1 MDTTAIKYFMEI
13 ASGQTFWEVS
23 ENYHISQSSVS
34 KSIFRLEEELGVKLF
49 SREKR
54 AVKLTPAGILFYES
68 MKKLEPEFQQA
79 LLSLAQFSAHK
90 NICLCVAP
98 DPDFMSLN
106 LRIPNSSFFIEHPDI
121 GLTML
126 KETNPQQA
134 IAHLE
139 QGHADFLIS
148 HRFSFTDQSCDSYV
162 VYPDTL
168 YAIFPKDHPMAGRE
182 SVGFQEL
189 MNETILMR
197 SAILL
202 EVIRETCDS
211 LSLPLPPHL
220 KIFDVPAS
228 QLRRDHLINRV
239 AFGQGITFYFKS
251 DLYLFS
257 LRHVALCPVTGCPE
271 FPVVL
276 SKKKG
281 KRLSVY
287 QEAFRKYLCD
297 VIFVDQNW

>member
-23 ENYHISQSSVS
+23 ENHHISQSSVS

-54 AVKLTPAGILFYES
+54 AVELTPAGTSFYNS
-68 MKKLEPEFQQA
+68 MKKLEPEFRQA
-79 LLSLAQFSAHK
+79 LLSLAQFSTHQ
-90 NICLCVAP
+90 NICLCMVP
-98 DPDFMSLN
+98 NSDFMSLD
-106 LRIPNSSFFIEHPDI
+106 LRISNSSFFREHPDI
-121 GLTML
+121 SMTILR
-126 KETNPQQA
+126 ETNPQQA

-139 QGHADFLIS
+139 QGRADFLIS
-148 HRFSFTDQSCDSYV
+148 HRFSFTDQSCDSYT
-162 VYPDTL
+162 VYPDIL
-168 YAIFPKDHPMAGRE
+168 YAIFPKDHKMAGRE
-182 SVGFQEL
+182 SVDFQEL
-189 MNETILMR
+189 MNETILVR
-197 SAILL
+197 STILL
-202 EVIRETCDS
+202 EAIQEICEN
-211 LSLPLPPHL
+211 LSLPLPPNL
-220 KIFDVPAS
+220 KVFGVPAS

-251 DLYLFS
+251 DLYPFS

-276 SKKKG
+276 SKKKN
-281 KRLSVY
+281 KRLSIY

-297 VIFVDQNW
+297 VIFADQNW